1 MKKAK
6 EAGKNEAA
14 YEIVW
19 PRGPSAVKI
28 IPLARRL
35 DTLRG
40 KTIGEI
46 WNGVFRGDEL
56 FPALEEELKK
66 RYPGV
71 KFISYKE
78 FGNAFTAHEAEVFA
92 ALPSLAG
99 KYGCDAFI
107 VGVGA

>member
-1 MKKAK
+1 MKKAI
-6 EAGKNEAA
+6 EASRNKAA
-14 YEIVW
+14 YEVAW

-28 IPLARRL
+28 ISLAKRL
-35 DTLRG
+35 DTLQG

-66 RYPGV
+66 RYPDV
-71 KFISYKE
+71 KFINFKE
-78 FGNAFTAHEAEVFA
+78 FGNAFTAHEAKVFA
-92 ALPSLAG
+92 ALPVIAR
-99 KYGCDAFI
+99 KYGCDGFI

>member
-1 MKKAK
+1 MKNSRRV
-6 EAGKNEAA
+6 EKNKGI
-14 YEIVW
+14 YEVVW

-28 IPLARRL
+28 IPLAKRL
-35 DTLRG
+35 DTLKG

-56 FPALEEELKK
+56 FPALEEELKR
-66 RYPGV
+66 RYPDV
-71 KFISYKE
+71 QFVNYRE

-92 ALPSLAG
+92 GLLGIAK
-99 KYGCDAFI
+99 KYGCDAFL